1 VFDNLR
7 LGVRALVYLRDI
19 AKSLRVLAAIA
30 EREYPARHATKPR
43 PTEIGELDVAEVDRR
58 WRASIAAYEE
68 GVDLPDE
75 PPPDDKAPS

>member
-1 VFDNLR
+1 MLER
-7 LGVRALVYLRDI
+7 LGIGVRALVYLRDI
-19 AKSLRVLAAIA
+19 ARSLERLVAIA
-30 EREYPARHATKPR
+30 EREYPARRATKPR
-43 PTEIGELDVAEVDRR
+43 PTEIGQLDIAEVDRR